1 MKTTTKTTTK
11 IDRIAKTL
19 GRRFLGVT
27 VERNVATV
35 IVLANQ
41 DADDCLDEAASVVR
55 SVVGHGTPRWPT
67 TEEMHGL
74 DVPTWPRPQRVCAG
88 QAVVVEAWL

>member
-1 MKTTTKTTTK
+1 MKTTTTK
-11 IDRIAKTL
+11 LDKIAKIAKTL

-67 TEEMHGL
+67 TEEMDGL
-74 DVPTWPRPQRVCAG
+74 YVTTWPRPQMVCAG
-88 QAVVVEAWL
+88 EAVVVEAWL